1 MSTLVLDASAIGG
14 TIQLPW
20 TGSVFVPST
29 GRVTVDLRDVPVCL
43 AMGMSYVR
51 TVSNFQALAAAPRVA
66 STGRIV
72 SSTSLA
78 NGTLSIANQPDV
90 PRVLALRVDTGT
102 SAITAG
108 VATAIYKANTGA
120 TVTDAISLAAPAS
133 TLVTTNT
140 TYGVVSL
147 TSLIVTAVAGGA
159 SPKIQLSDTNALSVQ
174 VPPGFAAFAGV
185 SEVTDGVAAG
195 VGTVNSTAASIVP
208 STTPNAT
215 HTYGWYYNY
224 SAPSNT

>member
-20 TGSVFVPST
+20 TGSVFVPAS
-29 GRVTVDLRDVPVCL
+29 GRVTVDQRDVSVAL

-51 TVSNFQALAAAPRVA
+51 TVSAYQALAAAPRVA
-66 STGRIV
+66 SAGRIV
-72 SSTSLA
+72 ASTSLA

-90 PRVLALRVDTGT
+90 PRVLALRSDTGT

-108 VATAIYKANTGA
+108 VATAIYKANNGL
-120 TVTDAISLAAPAS
+120 TVTDAINLVAPAS
-133 TLVTTNT
+133 SLTTTNT
-140 TYGVVSL
+140 SFGVVSL
-147 TSLIVTAVAGGA
+147 TSLIVTGLVGGT
-159 SPKIQLSDTNALSVQ
+159 SPKIQLNDTNAFSMQ

-185 SEVTDGVAAG
+185 SEVTDGTAAG
-195 VGTVNSTAASIVP
+195 VGTVSSTAASIVP

-215 HTYGWYYNY
+215 HTYAWYFNY
-224 SAPSNT
+224 SAPNNY